1 MSFILR
7 PGTLDDAAGIAS
19 VQVTT
24 WRDAYATIIDSDYL
38 AGMTVEAFTQAQIDR
53 IQTDSGHR
61 TVATIDGKV
70 VGYAVSRVKTDEPFF
85 YEWFMFALY
94 VLPECQ
100 GLGIGKALINDTKT
114 EGHKRGFTR
123 LVFGVFS
130 ENEPSKRFYRRNGAV
145 FIEMTACCPQR
156 CVASDL
162 NCDRRSRS
170 DNWPALERSIAS
182 TICRCRRVFSC

>member
-1 MSFILR
+1 MFNILDVDNAAYEINSTSTIEMSFILR
-7 PGTLDDAAGIAS
+7 PGTLDDATGIAN

-24 WRDAYATIIDSDYL
+24 WRDAYATIIDPVFL

-61 TVATIDGKV
+61 TVATIDDKV
-70 VGYAVSRVKTDEPFF
+70 VGYAVSRAKTDEPFF
-85 YEWFMFALY
+85 NDWFLFALY

-100 GLGIGKALINDTKT
+100 GLGIGRALINDTKA

-130 ENEPSKRFYRRNGAV
+130 HNEPSKRFYRRNGAV
-145 FIEMTACCPQR
+145 FIEQHGYEIDGKDYPTDYCEILI
-156 CVASDL
+156 D
-162 NCDRRSRS
+162 
-170 DNWPALERSIAS
+170 
-182 TICRCRRVFSC
+182 